1 MTSLQKNHT
10 FLDTFSK
17 STYNQP
23 MSAASYSCIFS
34 SPKTETIFQETS
46 LILLPGLQGKVGI
59 LPHHSPMVI
68 MLKPGITHVYKGS
81 SILESFFISGGTA
94 HITSDS
100 CRVLVDTFI
109 VLNELDPLIVENNLK
124 RYHNDLA
131 GLSIEAERRW
141 ITSKIALAEAMVDV
155 IRNGK
160 HKK

>member
-1 MTSLQKNHT
+1 MISTEKNDT
-10 FLDTFSK
+10 FLDTALEWA
-17 STYNQP
+17 YNQP
-23 MSAASYSCIFS
+23 MSSVSYSCTFS
-34 SPKTETIFQETS
+34 SPKTEATFQEIG
-46 LILLPGLQGKVGI
+46 LILLPGITGKVGI

-68 MLKPGITHVYKGS
+68 MLQPGIAHIYKGS
-81 SILESFFISGGTA
+81 SVLESFFISGGTA

-109 VLNELDPLIVENNLK
+109 VLDELDPLIVENNLK

>member
-1 MTSLQKNHT
+1 MS
-10 FLDTFSK
+10 
-17 STYNQP
+17 STT
-23 MSAASYSCIFS
+23 YSCIFS
-34 SPKTETIFQETS
+34 SPKTETIFQEAG
-46 LILLPGLQGKVGI
+46 LILLPGITGKVGI

-68 MLKPGITHVYKGS
+68 ILQPGIAHVYKGS
-81 SILESFFISGGTA
+81 IIMESFFISAGTA

-109 VLNELDPLIVENNLK
+109 VLDELDPLIVENNLK
-124 RYHNDLA
+124 RYHNDLG